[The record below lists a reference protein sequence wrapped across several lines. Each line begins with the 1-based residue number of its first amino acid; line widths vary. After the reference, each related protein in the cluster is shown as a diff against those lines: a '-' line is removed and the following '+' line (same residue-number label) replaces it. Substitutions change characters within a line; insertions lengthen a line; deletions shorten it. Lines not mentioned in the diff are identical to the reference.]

1 MQTDL
6 IHNQKLYQ
14 QKQHLLNKITADEC
28 RYNFSLILHGIEIEF
43 RTNQLALIDYL
54 KLHFIKKKTS
64 SPLIITHYSP
74 LECDI
79 SDDFFEDEF
88 ESICFTQLKHND
100 EIAIQRDFIA
110 KSFKE
115 EIVTVFSPSNPDGL
129 HNFLRWLI
137 SRRLLVHNKAILHSS
152 VIVGHDKKAYVFLGV
167 SGAGK
172 TTTCINAAGRRVVG
186 DDMNLI
192 EIDQDQIFARAAFVG
207 GKLGP
212 QIQDDER
219 FPVAGFYWLE
229 KSNQNELIPCS
240 KAAASRKLLAS
251 IANIFWTHQDQNLNQ
266 LGLNFALKLA
276 TNVDLSILRLKNDS
290 SYWQLLELNIFTIK
304 VSGSSM
310 FPLIKDND
318 ELTIT
323 RKKILRDGRIYL
335 YRSSSGE
342 LIAHR
347 LIQTPPLLMKGDF
360 EINHEVIR
368 PEQIIGE
375 VIAINES
382 KITGHLIYNFLSKT
396 NHRMHAGMVR
406 RTARWLMQKYYR
418 LSQFQL

>member
-1 MQTDL
+1 MR
-6 IHNQKLYQ
+6 HY
-14 QKQHLLNKITADEC
+14 H
-28 RYNFSLILHGIEIEF
+28 FSLNLHGIEIEF
-43 RTNQLALIDYL
+43 RTNQIALIDYL
-54 KLHFIKKKTS
+54 KLHFIQKKAFS

-74 LECDI
+74 FEFEI
-79 SDDFFEDEF
+79 NDDLFEDEF
-88 ESICFTQLKHND
+88 ESICFTQLKDNN

-110 KSFKE
+110 KSFKD
-115 EIVTVFSPSNPDGL
+115 EIITVFSPSNPDGL

-152 VIVGHDKKAYVFLGV
+152 VIIGHDKKAYVFLGV

-229 KSNQNELIPCS
+229 KSNHNKLTPCT

-251 IANIFWTHQDQNLNQ
+251 IANIFWTHQDQTLNT
-266 LGLNFALKLA
+266 LALDFALKLA
-276 TNVDLSILRLKNDS
+276 ANRDLSILHLKNDS
-290 SYWQLLELNIFTIK
+290 SYWQLLEPHIFTIK

-310 FPLIKDND
+310 LPLIKDND
-318 ELTIT
+318 ELTVT
-323 RKKILRDGRIYL
+323 RKTILNDGRIYL

-347 LIQTPPLLMKGDF
+347 LIQKDHLIMKGDF
-360 EINHEVIR
+360 EINHEVIKS
-368 PEQIIGE
+368 EQIIGE

-382 KITGHLIYNFLSKT
+382 KITGHVIYNFLSKM
-396 NHRMHAGMVR
+396 NHRMHTGILR
-406 RTARWLMQKYYR
+406 RTARWLMQKNYR
-418 LSQFQL
+418 LSQFKL